1 VIDEGVAVSG
11 GQPVTNGAA
20 TATNGAS
27 GLQVAYLTHR
37 AHSRIPL
44 AAIDPGGRVVIA
56 DPALADVLRDE
67 LVGELLAR
75 LAEAIGDGPALTVR
89 PVHRGRRLRGVLV
102 GAADPPRLE
111 APALPRVVG
120 MHGDHIL
127 LLAPQ
132 EVRVAE
138 ADGATVWLITERG
151 RLRCGERGLTR
162 LEERLSDHGFLRV
175 HRHYLVNLR
184 RVREIAPTFRGGMSL
199 VLDGPDRP
207 AVPVSRRRSAYV
219 RARLCL

>member
-1 VIDEGVAVSG
+1 VSG

-20 TATNGAS
+20 TATNGRS
-27 GLQVAYLTHR
+27 GLQAAYLTQR

-44 AAIDPGGRVVIA
+44 AAVDPAGRVVIA
-56 DPALADVLRDE
+56 DPALADVLGDE
-67 LVGELLAR
+67 LVGALLAR

-89 PVHRGRRLRGVLV
+89 PVHRGGRLRGVLV
-102 GAADPPRLE
+102 GTADPPRLE

-120 MHGDHIL
+120 THGDHIL

-199 VLDGPDRP
+199 VLDGSDRP
-207 AVPVSRRRSAYV
+207 VSLRRSAYV

>member
-1 VIDEGVAVSG
+1 MSG

-20 TATNGAS
+20 PVTNGAS
-27 GLQVAYLTHR
+27 GLQAAYLTQR
-37 AHSRIPL
+37 AHSRVPL
-44 AAIDPGGRVVIA
+44 AAIDPAGHVVIA
-56 DPALADVLRDE
+56 DPELADVLNGDGDE
-67 LVGELLAR
+67 LVGMLLAR
-75 LAEAIGDGPALTVR
+75 LAEAIADGPALTVR
-89 PVHRGRRLRGVLV
+89 PVYRGGRLRGVLV
-102 GAADPPRLE
+102 GAADPPRPE
-111 APALPRVVG
+111 GRALPRVVG

-138 ADGATVWLITERG
+138 ADGATVWLLTERG

>member
-1 VIDEGVAVSG
+1 MSG

-27 GLQVAYLTHR
+27 GLQAAYLAHR
-37 AHSRIPL
+37 AHNRTPL
-44 AAIDPGGRVVIA
+44 AAVDPAGHVVIA
-56 DPALADVLRDE
+56 DPDLADVLGDE
-67 LVGELLAR
+67 LVGALLAR

-89 PVHRGRRLRGVLV
+89 PVHRGGRLRGVLV

-199 VLDGPDRP
+199 VLDGPGRP